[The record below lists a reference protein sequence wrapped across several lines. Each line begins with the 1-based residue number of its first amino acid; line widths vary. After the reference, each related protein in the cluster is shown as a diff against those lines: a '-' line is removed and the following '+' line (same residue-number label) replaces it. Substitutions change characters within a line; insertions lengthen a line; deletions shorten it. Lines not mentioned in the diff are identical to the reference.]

1 MKLTFVCLG
10 NIGRSPMAEF
20 IFKNLLASSDLENV
34 RVDSAATSYEEVGN
48 PIYPPAR
55 SALTAHAVPYD
66 ASKRAR
72 RLTKSDYA
80 STDLFVCMEERNRRD
95 CLRIFGGDPEGKVV
109 RLLDFTKL
117 KCDVADPYYTGDF
130 ETTYRL
136 ILTGC
141 EGLIAELKGG
151 EIRK

>member
-10 NIGRSPMAEF
+10 NICRSPMAEF

-95 CLRIFGGDPEGKVV
+95 CLRIFGGDPEGKSSVFSTLPSSNV
-109 RLLDFTKL
+109 TLPTPITQATSKR
-117 KCDVADPYYTGDF
+117 P
-130 ETTYRL
+130 
-136 ILTGC
+136 
-141 EGLIAELKGG
+141 IA
-151 EIRK
+151 